1 MRIIIPLYP
10 QGAAYVS
17 GDVETYTDGLTTSI
31 LTLTGLST
39 TDSGS
44 YQCIVKVSHF
54 SSLNVH
60 NSTYMLILQVVSLSS
75 GYAKI
80 V

>member
-1 MRIIIPLYP
+1 M
-10 QGAAYVS
+10 S

-44 YQCIVKVSHF
+44 YQCIVKVDYLTSQ
-54 SSLNVH
+54 V
-60 NSTYMLILQVVSLSS
+60 STFIIKLILQVFSLSS
-75 GYAKI
+75 GYTKI
-80 V
+80 VLNKVAYNVRLH